1 MSFFLPG
8 HEAVLLGCRG
18 LALSHPGIG
27 VCPDPLYLLATRP
40 SPGRRV
46 ALVAGGGAGH
56 EPLDAGLLG
65 RGGLDAVVPGPV
77 FTSPTGAQVE
87 AGARAAA
94 ALGARDGVLLIV
106 KNYTGD
112 RINFALAAE
121 RVRAAGIEVAEVV
134 VDDDLATAG
143 TAAGR
148 RGTAGV
154 LVVEKML
161 GAMADRGAGLAALAE
176 LGSRV
181 AAATRSLAVCARA
194 HTSPSLG
201 LPAFPLPPGA
211 LDYGV
216 GIHGERAAR
225 TVAASGPVEHT
236 VGRMLDELLAALPD
250 GLPTTLPTGL
260 PDGPSRPRADDGVIA
275 VISGLGGTGELEL
288 RAISALV
295 HRELTARG
303 TPVRSLAA
311 GVYATALDMAG
322 FSITLTR
329 TAPGWLELWTSPTD
343 TPLRLPGPAGGGT
356 ALTPPRLSDGVPRRA
371 SLRNAP
377 RAEGAFLREL
387 HRLVLAAHA
396 DLTALDQAAGDGDFG
411 DNFRGGVAEAARHA
425 RESGLA
431 GTAALAD
438 TFRDRVGGS
447 SGPLFGLLFTA
458 MAPVADR
465 VPADVRRLA
474 AALQQ
479 ALTRISAVGGA
490 VPGDRTLLDALAPA
504 ARSLTAAPPED
515 RHRAV
520 TAAARAAI
528 DGALATAALPARLG
542 RASYTGAH
550 GTGRP
555 DPGAVAVAL
564 VLIALARVHEPGPA
578 ARLPDPARITHAGV
592 LG

>member
-1 MSFFLPG
+1 MSFFLPDR
-8 HEAVLLGCRG
+8 EAVLAGCQG

-27 VCPDPLYLLATRP
+27 VCPDPLYMLATRP
-40 SPGRRV
+40 APGRKV

-56 EPLDAGLLG
+56 EPLDGGLLG
-65 RGGLDAVVPGPV
+65 RGGVDAVVPGPV

-87 AGARAAA
+87 AGALAAA
-94 ALGARDGVLLIV
+94 AVGSRGAVLLIV

-121 RVRAAGIEVAEVV
+121 RVRAAGITVDEVV
-134 VDDDLATAG
+134 VDDDLATAC

-148 RGTAGV
+148 RGTGGV

-161 GAMADRGAGLAALAE
+161 GAMADRGAGLGDLTG
-176 LGSRV
+176 LGTQV
-181 AAATRSLAVCARA
+181 VAATRSLAVCARA
-194 HTSPSLG
+194 HTSPALRS
-201 LPAFPLPPGA
+201 PAFALPPGA

-225 TVAASGPVEHT
+225 TVTASRPVEDT
-236 VGRMLDELLAALPD
+236 VGCMLDELLADL
-250 GLPTTLPTGL
+250 
-260 PDGPSRPRADDGVIA
+260 PRAGDGVIA

-295 HRELTARG
+295 HQNLTARG
-303 TPVRSLAA
+303 VPVRSLAT

-329 TAPGWLELWTSPTD
+329 LAPGWLELWTAPAD
-343 TPLRLPGPAGGGT
+343 TPLCLPGPANPGGV
-356 ALTPPRLSDGVPRRA
+356 LLEPPDGFGRA
-371 SLRNAP
+371 PLHASPAVES
-377 RAEGAFLREL
+377 RAGGAFLDEL
-387 HRLVLAAHA
+387 HRICLAAHA

-411 DNFRGGVAEAARHA
+411 DNFCGGVTAAVRCA
-425 RESGLA
+425 RENRLA
-431 GTAALAD
+431 GTAALAE

-458 MAPVADR
+458 LE
-465 VPADVRRLA
+465 PAVDHTPPDIAHLA

-479 ALTRISAVGGA
+479 ALTRISAIGGA
-490 VPGDRTLLDALAPA
+490 APGDRTLLDALAPA
-504 ARSLTAAPPED
+504 AVSLTAASPGS
-515 RHRAV
+515 HRQPV
-520 TAAARAAI
+520 TGAARAAI
-528 DGALATAALPARLG
+528 DGALASAALPARRG

-550 GTGRP
+550 GTGQP
-555 DPGAVAVAL
+555 DPGAVAIAL

-578 ARLPDPARITHAGV
+578 AALPDPAEVTRADD
-592 LG
+592 LGGSRTPAPG

>member
-1 MSFFLPG
+1 MSFFLPD

-40 SPGRRV
+40 SPGRKV

-94 ALGARDGVLLIV
+94 ALGARDAVLLIV

-161 GAMADRGAGLAALAE
+161 GAMADRGADVAALAE

-181 AAATRSLAVCARA
+181 ASATRSLAVCARA

-225 TVAASGPVEHT
+225 TVAAAGPVEDT

-250 GLPTTLPTGL
+250 GLPG
-260 PDGPSRPRADDGVIA
+260 GPSRPRDDGVIA
-275 VISGLGGTGELEL
+275 VVSGLGGTGELEL
-288 RAISALV
+288 RAIGALV

-343 TPLRLPGPAGGGT
+343 TPLRLPGPAGGGA
-356 ALTPPRLSDGVPRRA
+356 ALAPPQVSDGAPRRA
-371 SLRNAP
+371 SRAGAP

-411 DNFRGGVAEAARHA
+411 DNFRGGVTEAARHA
-425 RESGLA
+425 RESRLA
-431 GTAALAD
+431 GTAALAE

-465 VPADVRRLA
+465 APADVRQLA

-504 ARSLTAAPPED
+504 ARSLTAAPPHD

-520 TAAARAAI
+520 TAAAQAAI

-542 RASYTGAH
+542 RASYTGVH

>member
-1 MSFFLPG
+1 MSFFLPDR
-8 HEAVLLGCRG
+8 EAVLTACRG

-40 SPGRRV
+40 DPQRRV

-56 EPLDAGLLG
+56 EPLDVGLLG

-77 FTSPTGAQVE
+77 FTSPTGAQVQ
-87 AGARAAA
+87 AAARAATE
-94 ALGARDGVLLIV
+94 LGGRDRVRDGVRDGVLLIV

-121 RVRAAGIEVAEVV
+121 RLRAAGTGVAEVV

-143 TAAGR
+143 TAEGR

-161 GAMADRGAGLAALAE
+161 GAMADRGAGPRALAD
-176 LGSRV
+176 LGARV
-181 AAATRSLAVCARA
+181 VAATRSLAVCARA
-194 HTSPSLG
+194 HTSPALG
-201 LPAFPLPPGA
+201 SPAFALPPGT

-225 TVAASGPVEHT
+225 TAPASRPVADT
-236 VGRMLDELLAALPD
+236 VRHMLDELLA
-250 GLPTTLPTGL
+250 GLPHPGTG
-260 PDGPSRPRADDGVIA
+260 PAEGVIA
-275 VISGLGGTGELEL
+275 VVSGLGGTGELEL
-288 RAISALV
+288 RAVSALV
-295 HRELTARG
+295 HEDLTARG
-303 TPVRSLAA
+303 VRVRSLAA

-329 TAPGWLELWTSPTD
+329 LAPGWLELWTAPTD
-343 TPLRLPGPAGGGT
+343 TPLRLPGAVDPGNIL
-356 ALTPPRLSDGVPRRA
+356 LTPPTEFRGAPLDAPPAG
-371 SLRNAP
+371 AP
-377 RAEGAFLREL
+377 RAVGAFLEEL
-387 HRLVLAAHA
+387 HRMCRAAHA
-396 DLTALDQAAGDGDFG
+396 DLTALDQASGDGDFG
-411 DNFRGGVAEAARHA
+411 DNFCGGVTAAARRA
-425 RESGLA
+425 REHRLA

-447 SGPLFGLLFTA
+447 SGPLFGVLFTA
-458 MAPVADR
+458 LEPVADR
-465 VPADVRRLA
+465 TPPDVRQLA
-474 AALQQ
+474 AALRQ

-504 ARSLTAAPPED
+504 VRCLAAAPPNTHD
-515 RHRAV
+515 RAV
-520 TAAARAAI
+520 TAAARAAV
-528 DGALATAALPARLG
+528 DGALASAALPARRG
-542 RASYTGAH
+542 RASYTGEH
-550 GTGRP
+550 GTGLP

-578 ARLPDPARITHAGV
+578 ALLPDPARVTRAEVPG
-592 LG
+592 